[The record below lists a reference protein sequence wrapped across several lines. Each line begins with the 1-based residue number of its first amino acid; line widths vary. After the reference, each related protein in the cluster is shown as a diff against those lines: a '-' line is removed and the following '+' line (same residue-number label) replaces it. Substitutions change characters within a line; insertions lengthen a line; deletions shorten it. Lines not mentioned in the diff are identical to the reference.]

1 MRGTAVQIAEWRSPQ
16 ARTYVDEL
24 LCIYRLAFLELHSAD
39 PERAAQLRRAQTRQ
53 VIDRP
58 GFRAMV
64 ALDAD
69 ELVGFAFSCPGMPG
83 QWWHD
88 VVVGAMPRPAATD
101 WLADSLEIVELHV
114 LPSHQG
120 RGIGRRLLR
129 DSLARTE
136 CRTAVL
142 SALEEPDSP
151 ARHLY
156 AMEGFEP
163 LLERFRFPGSPERY
177 AVLGKRLL

>member
-1 MRGTAVQIAEWRSPQ
+1 MQIAEWRSPQ
-16 ARTYVDEL
+16 ARPHVDEL
-24 LCIYRLAFLELHSAD
+24 LGIYRQAFLELHSAD
-39 PERAAQLRRAQTRQ
+39 PEGAAQLRRAQTRQ

-69 ELVGFAFSCPGMPG
+69 ELVGFAFSCPGLPG

-88 VVVGAMPRPAATD
+88 VVVGALPREQATD

-136 CRTAVL
+136 CKTAVL
-142 SALEEPDSP
+142 SALEEPSP

-156 AMEGFEP
+156 AAEGFVS

-177 AVLGKRLL
+177 AVLGKRLT

>member
-1 MRGTAVQIAEWRSPQ
+1 
-16 ARTYVDEL
+16 
-24 LCIYRLAFLELHSAD
+24 
-39 PERAAQLRRAQTRQ
+39 
-53 VIDRP
+53 
-58 GFRAMV
+58 MV

-69 ELVGFAFSCPGMPG
+69 QLVGFAFSCPGLQG

-88 VVVGAMPRPAATD
+88 VVVNALPRAEGTD
-101 WLADSLEIVELHV
+101 WLAESLEIVELHV

-156 AMEGFEP
+156 AAEGFEP

-177 AVLGKRLL
+177 AVLGKRLP

>member
-1 MRGTAVQIAEWRSPQ
+1 
-16 ARTYVDEL
+16 
-24 LCIYRLAFLELHSAD
+24 
-39 PERAAQLRRAQTRQ
+39 
-53 VIDRP
+53 
-58 GFRAMV
+58 
-64 ALDAD
+64 
-69 ELVGFAFSCPGMPG
+69 
-83 QWWHD
+83 
-88 VVVGAMPRPAATD
+88 VVVGAMPRPAAND

-129 DSLARTE
+129 ESLARTK

-156 AMEGFEP
+156 ATEGFEP